1 MTRKPTLSIFHQVI
15 NVVVMRKTFQD
26 FVSFWYKLC
35 LFERQLKYLH
45 IDTNHYVV
53 SYKYVAIF
61 FILVKHFT
69 KSTKRRISKR
79 LLQYAIQNS

>member
-1 MTRKPTLSIFHQVI
+1 MNTLHFGITYVIIYKICCPYLTRKPTLSIFHQVI

-35 LFERQLKYLH
+35 LFERQLNYVH

-53 SYKYVAIF
+53 S
-61 FILVKHFT
+61 
-69 KSTKRRISKR
+69 
-79 LLQYAIQNS
+79 